1 MEERVAVSKFLQSVP
16 ARFKQIVVS
25 IQTLLDVSTL
35 TLADM
40 TGRLK
45 AAEDEL
51 EAPPASL
58 HHGGRLY
65 LMEEG

>member
-1 MEERVAVSKFLQSVP
+1 MAVSKFLRSMP

-25 IQTLLDVSTL
+25 IQTLLDVLML
-35 TLADM
+35 TLAYV
-40 TGRLK
+40 TGQLK

-51 EAPPASL
+51 EAPPTSL

-65 LMEEG
+65 LTEEG

>member
-1 MEERVAVSKFLQSVP
+1 M
-16 ARFKQIVVS
+16 VS

-35 TLADM
+35 TLADV

-58 HHGGRLY
+58 HNGGRLY
-65 LMEEG
+65 LTEEG

>member
-1 MEERVAVSKFLQSVP
+1 MVL
-16 ARFKQIVVS
+16 

-35 TLADM
+35 TLADV

-45 AAEDEL
+45 VAEDEL
-51 EAPPASL
+51 EVLPASL

-65 LMEEG
+65 LTEEG